1 MFLNNFFPH
10 SLPQTPLSAGGE
22 GGGTRVGTYALS
34 IQFRENKLNKI
45 QLHKSLY
52 LYIKKER
59 FTETHEAFTDF

>member
-1 MFLNNFFPH
+1 MHLNNFVSH
-10 SLPQTPLSAGGE
+10 SLHQNPLSSRGE

-59 FTETHEAFTDF
+59 FTEIHEAFTDF